1 MDNDEG
7 GATDNDLMLAACRN
21 DQDEMLEEV
30 LKEGDFDINYT
41 DGIGDTPC
49 HYAAKFGALNCLE
62 ILVRVPGIDLNKKN
76 NREGN
81 TPLHFAVQYE
91 DDPEIALDV
100 VDLLLNS
107 GADPRMKNNAGSTV
121 RDYVPGGNDD
131 MKDLIDQALAGYT
144 MGVSDDDDEFDYEE

>member
-1 MDNDEG
+1 MYKD
-7 GATDNDLMLAACRN
+7 DLMLAACRN

-30 LKEGDFDINYT
+30 LKEGDFDINYA

-49 HYAAKFGALNCLE
+49 HYA
-62 ILVRVPGIDLNKKN
+62 
-76 NREGN
+76 EGN

-131 MKDLIDQALAGYT
+131 MKDLIDQALAGYN